1 MKHLTYVFLAGLI
14 FLVVACGVATED
26 ADGTLTTVPSD
37 TPEKLS
43 QEYEVGDDV
52 SDDIDKSVTDTTEKD
67 HQEFDDCDDIEDD
80 YDDYDDIE
88 DDYDEFDDCDDIEDD
103 YGDYDDYDDIEGDY
117 DDIDEDYEDYEDE
130 STIVQNGTS
139 EEKLAHHSRYPI
151 WGKYCTGSG
160 PVNFANSPMRIEDI
174 NFIAPYG
181 DVVGG
186 HITPIDHMYFEPK
199 DRSLGRDVYEVRAM
213 QDALIF
219 DISVRNISAETNE
232 AQESD
237 WRLDM
242 AHTCTFTSYFDLLT
256 SVTPEI
262 EEAMARTR
270 NQQGQGVFV
279 EAGQLIGYVG
289 GQTLDFGVY
298 DYEVQL
304 PGLINPNAYVDREPW
319 KIHTVDPFQYF
330 PTEVADLLLA
340 KLIRAV
346 EPRAGKIDYDV
357 MGTLSGN
364 WFELDTDWYNGINQM
379 KYWEGHLSIAPH
391 QIDPTVW
398 RAGIGF
404 LDTEDNNFVIVG
416 EESPLEIDAKSG
428 PVTYELKRSMV
439 YIPADPDKQWWFEPF
454 VEGEIYGVKIYP
466 ETVGTIMLHLE
477 EEGLLKLEV
486 FLDKKP
492 SDVDVFTENAK
503 FYQR

>member
-1 MKHLTYVFLAGLI
+1 MKYLTYIFIEGLLLL
-14 FLVVACGVATED
+14 LVGCSGGAED

-52 SDDIDKSVTDTTEKD
+52 SDGIDKSITDTTEKD

-80 YDDYDDIE
+80 YD
-88 DDYDEFDDCDDIEDD
+88 EFDDCDDIEDD
-103 YGDYDDYDDIEGDY
+103 Y
-117 DDIDEDYEDYEDE
+117 DDIDEDYEDESTIVQNGTSEDDYDDIDEDYEDE

-151 WGKYCTGSG
+151 WEKYCTGSG

-174 NFIAPYG
+174 NSISPYG

-199 DRSLGRDVYEVRAM
+199 DRSLGRDVYEVRAI

-232 AQESD
+232 AQKSD

-256 SVTPEI
+256 SLAPEI
-262 EEAMARTR
+262 EEAWERTSDQR
-270 NQQGQGVFV
+270 GEGVFV
-279 EAGQLIGYVG
+279 EAGQVIGYVG

-304 PGLINPNAYVDREPW
+304 PGLINPNAYVEREPW

-330 PTEVADLLLA
+330 PSEVSDLLLA
-340 KLIRAV
+340 KMIRAV

-357 MGTLSGN
+357 KGTLSGN
-364 WFELDTDWYNGINQM
+364 WFELNTDWYNGINQM

-416 EESPLEIDAKSG
+416 KESPLEIDAKSA
-428 PVTYELKRSMV
+428 PITYELKRSMV
-439 YIPADPDKQWWFEPF
+439 YIPADPDRQWWFEPF
-454 VEGEIYGVKIYP
+454 VEGEIYGVRIFP

-492 SDVDVFTENAK
+492 SDVDGFTENAK